1 MTVTEKQLANLR
13 PWKPGQSGNPT
24 GRPPATPS
32 IPDILRRIGAEDAGN
47 GTTKLDAVMSRVFK
61 YAVEG
66 KSWAVQFIADRT
78 EGKAIERVQAEINNG
93 NAFDE
98 LSADELRG
106 FIRDLASTDGDNGA
120 DAGSAGTE
128 KPSRLP

>member
-1 MTVTEKQLANLR
+1 MSDVQENENA
-13 PWKPGQSGNPT
+13 
-24 GRPPATPS
+24 
-32 IPDILRRIGAEDAGN
+32 I
-47 GTTKLDAVMSRVFK
+47 DAVMSRVFK

-78 EGKAIERVQAEINNG
+78 EGKAVERMQAEINNG

-98 LSADELRG
+98 LTADELRG

-120 DAGSAGTE
+120 DAGSAGTK